1 MLGIHLDPS
10 AGLNWNSGTAGCI
23 GLVRSSDMHLLAE
36 LVRPSGADTL
46 LVAQ

>member
-1 MLGIHLDPS
+1 VLGIHIDPS

-23 GLVRSSDMHLLAE
+23 GLVRSSDMRLLAD
-36 LVRPSGADTL
+36 LLRRSGTDTL